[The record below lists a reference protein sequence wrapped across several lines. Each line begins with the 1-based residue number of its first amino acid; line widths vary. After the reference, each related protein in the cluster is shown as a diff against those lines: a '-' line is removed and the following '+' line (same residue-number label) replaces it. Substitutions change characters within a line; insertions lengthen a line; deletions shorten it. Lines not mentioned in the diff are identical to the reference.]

1 MCFSLSLKV
10 KMITS
15 LHVCCMHGY
24 TGCEALRGE
33 MWRCLNS
40 LYSVLSSVRNQQHMS
55 FVPWLTTR
63 TFCLQRVQDCQPEL
77 KKKEKRM
84 IWGGTDVSVRK
95 HCYEMPQKPSDF
107 LTIFFYSDPA
117 PAAHEMSGEDACADA
132 VWPGQLRRPA
142 DKDSEGGRLW
152 ENYTQPNS
160 SASIYNNEPPCWHIW
175 QQLLVRVWL
184 DAVCIISV
192 PVGEVVWLSDAL
204 SFSVKMS
211 MELMSIC
218 QTSIRGNATLWTQS
232 SKEKKKG
239 LCQRVATGRCETA
252 SLYYII

>member
-1 MCFSLSLKV
+1 
-10 KMITS
+10 
-15 LHVCCMHGY
+15 
-24 TGCEALRGE
+24 
-33 MWRCLNS
+33 
-40 LYSVLSSVRNQQHMS
+40 
-55 FVPWLTTR
+55 
-63 TFCLQRVQDCQPEL
+63 
-77 KKKEKRM
+77 
-84 IWGGTDVSVRK
+84 
-95 HCYEMPQKPSDF
+95 MPQKPSDF

-142 DKDSEGGRLW
+142 DKDGEGGRLW

-218 QTSIRGNATLWTQS
+218 QTSIGGNSALWTQS
-232 SKEKKKG
+232 SKKRKRG
-239 LCQRVATGRCETA
+239 CVRVWQQVDVKQLP
-252 SLYYII
+252 SIVLFMIMYYLYYLHILGITVIW

>member
-1 MCFSLSLKV
+1 
-10 KMITS
+10 
-15 LHVCCMHGY
+15 
-24 TGCEALRGE
+24 
-33 MWRCLNS
+33 
-40 LYSVLSSVRNQQHMS
+40 
-55 FVPWLTTR
+55 
-63 TFCLQRVQDCQPEL
+63 
-77 KKKEKRM
+77 
-84 IWGGTDVSVRK
+84 
-95 HCYEMPQKPSDF
+95 MPQKPSDF

-142 DKDSEGGRLW
+142 DKDGEGGRLW

-175 QQLLVRVWL
+175 RQLLVRVWS

-218 QTSIRGNATLWTQS
+218 QTSIRGNSALWTQS

-239 LCQRVATGRCETA
+239 LCQSVATGRCETA
-252 SLYYII
+252 SLYCII

>member
-1 MCFSLSLKV
+1 
-10 KMITS
+10 
-15 LHVCCMHGY
+15 
-24 TGCEALRGE
+24 
-33 MWRCLNS
+33 
-40 LYSVLSSVRNQQHMS
+40 
-55 FVPWLTTR
+55 
-63 TFCLQRVQDCQPEL
+63 
-77 KKKEKRM
+77 
-84 IWGGTDVSVRK
+84 
-95 HCYEMPQKPSDF
+95 MPQKPSDF

-142 DKDSEGGRLW
+142 DKDGEGGRLW

-218 QTSIRGNATLWTQS
+218 QTSIRGNSALWTQS

-252 SLYYII
+252 SLYCII